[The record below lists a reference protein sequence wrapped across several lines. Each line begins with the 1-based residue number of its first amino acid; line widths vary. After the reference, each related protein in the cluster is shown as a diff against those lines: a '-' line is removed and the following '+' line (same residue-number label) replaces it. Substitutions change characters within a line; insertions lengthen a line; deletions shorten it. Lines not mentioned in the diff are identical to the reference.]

1 MQSYFDVS
9 NFISKLIFYPNF
21 LLEFFLPD
29 FVLRFRGF
37 FRGEIFWPNFFRPKF
52 YFSYQI
58 LINWLIRRVQFGRI
72 RASGGDR
79 WDTMRDTWKIRPR
92 TAGYRRKFQKLRICG
107 FWDQD
112 MNLNL
117 SRQFFQNAKI
127 RNRFPLYQN
136 IHSKK
141 SSDPEVP
148 NSKSSIFRVKISK
161 IFEFR
166 ILKVCKFHFLSFRIP
181 VNTPLASLRL

>member
-21 LLEFFLPD
+21 LLEFFYQILSWD
-29 FVLRFRGF
+29 FVAAFL
-37 FRGEIFWPNFFRPKF
+37 GEIFRPKF

-79 WDTMRDTWKIRPR
+79 WDTMRDTWKIRSR

-107 FWDQD
+107 FSDQD

-166 ILKVCKFHFLSFRIP
+166 IL
-181 VNTPLASLRL
+181 